1 MESNLNK
8 MEFFF
13 FFYFS
18 LSVHSAQTALVDPD
32 PNPGTFIKPRLLY
45 IFTQSMGLIGIFDK
59 HCVEHNEE
67 TVSLSSA

>member
-1 MESNLNK
+1 MRSTQTTTPTQTLGL
-8 MEFFF
+8 
-13 FFYFS
+13 
-18 LSVHSAQTALVDPD
+18 LSTCGFGRQ
-32 PNPGTFIKPRLLY
+32 PRLLY